1 MNGVTNEMRLTRKF
15 RICNS
20 NGFKII
26 LCIFNEFDL
35 GRQIDF
41 PVRLCVSS
49 PMDKLNMFVLKILF
63 LIYLG
68 NQILSV
74 HMLYN
79 IMYSERFCWAPYST

>member
-1 MNGVTNEMRLTRKF
+1 MNNTVTNEMRLARKF
-15 RICNS
+15 QFCNS
-20 NGFKII
+20 NDSKII

-49 PMDKLNMFVLKILF
+49 PMNKLNMFVLKIPF

-68 NQILSV
+68 NP
-74 HMLYN
+74 
-79 IMYSERFCWAPYST
+79 IMYICCTT